1 MTPIYFISTYKPI
14 LCGIADYLKFLLK
27 EIPKEKWKVIS
38 FDLKS
43 FQDSLGRLTHE
54 KKESP
59 KQVWYGITNRRAP
72 STSEILKG
80 IKKFNKKKENFVFW
94 IQHTFGIW
102 KDLRGFSRLLRELSK
117 FKIKKI
123 ISFHTIHF
131 QSQQTPFGMEKKEY
145 NLLKKVLPWVEAI
158 TVFSKGSARVVKKA
172 FPAFKNKVHILQHG
186 IPSYPEI
193 IKMPK
198 KEAKRRIYKFLIEKT
213 DLPRERISELKK
225 ENIFLDPNA
234 LLIGSSGF
242 ISPNK
247 NTEKLFLMRDFLQN
261 IIPEKKIVA
270 IYVGIRREGSKKEI
284 NYSQKLHRFHNGRNK
299 YFLETWL
306 PQEMLPIFQRALD
319 INFYWPKKCT
329 QSGIL
334 SHILGTGVIIAG
346 RDMEGSGEMLRESGQ
361 IAEKNFESL
370 ILKTKKIILNPFLL
384 RKIERKAIKY
394 AKKYSWENQALRHY
408 KLAEKIIS
416 YPNRNEG

>member
-38 FDLKS
+38 FDLKN

-54 KKESP
+54 KKESS
-59 KQVWYGITNRRAP
+59 KQAWYGITNRRAP
-72 STSEILKG
+72 SVSEILKG
-80 IKKFNKKKENFVFW
+80 IKKFNKKKKDFVLWF
-94 IQHTFGIW
+94 QHTSGIW
-102 KDLRGFSRLLRELSK
+102 KDLRGFSRLLRELSR

-123 ISFHTIHF
+123 ISFHTIFF
-131 QSQQTPFGMEKKEY
+131 QSKQTPWGIERKEY
-145 NLLKKVLPWVEAI
+145 DLLKRVLPWVEAI
-158 TVFSKGSARVVKKA
+158 TVFSRGSAVAVKKA

-186 IPSYPEI
+186 IHFYPEI

-198 KEAKRRIYKFLIEKT
+198 REAKKKIYKFLIEKT
-213 DLPRERISELKK
+213 DLPKEKISELEK
-225 ENIFLDPNA
+225 ENIFFDPNA
-234 LLIGSSGF
+234 LMIGGSGF

-247 NTEKLFLMRDFLQN
+247 NTEKLFLMRDLLQK
-261 IIPEKKIVA
+261 IIPQKKIVA
-270 IYVGIRREGSKKEI
+270 IYVGIKRVGSKKEI
-284 NYSQKLHRFHNGRNK
+284 NYSQKLHQFHNGRNK
-299 YFLETWL
+299 YFLESWL

-319 INFYWPKKCT
+319 INFYWPKRCT

-334 SHILGTGVIIAG
+334 AHILGTGSLIAG

-361 IAEKNFESL
+361 IAEKDFESL

-384 RKIERKAIKY
+384 RKIERTARKY

-416 YPNRNEG
+416 